1 MQRRVQIIISGI
13 PVGVP
18 ISANGLSQCIENVYH
33 VRGENKKSC
42 CTHRPD
48 TVWKAAGCHR
58 AACPAFTQPLD
69 TSPDVKLLVWTC
81 AKVIRCLLMELLIT
95 HADTHLLSREP
106 LPDLRRPA
114 DHCCLW
120 SLTTVNS
127 PTQPM
132 RHASLPVCSQRACFP
147 LCACVCLSEWVCVCT
162 GPVLKGTDNRWWLQV
177 IQTTAN
183 AERNCWLFIILSTA
197 DLQQLFTLFKGQGLF
212 RATLYFPQHIRVR
225 DTWFIEEKH
234 SL

>member
-1 MQRRVQIIISGI
+1 
-13 PVGVP
+13 
-18 ISANGLSQCIENVYH
+18 
-33 VRGENKKSC
+33 
-42 CTHRPD
+42 
-48 TVWKAAGCHR
+48 
-58 AACPAFTQPLD
+58 
-69 TSPDVKLLVWTC
+69 
-81 AKVIRCLLMELLIT
+81 MELLLIT
-95 HADTHLLSREP
+95 QADTHLLSREP
-106 LPDLRRPA
+106 LPDPRRPA

-147 LCACVCLSEWVCVCT
+147 PCACVCVCLSEWVCVCT

-183 AERNCWLFIILSTA
+183 AERNCWLFIILCTA

-225 DTWFIEEKH
+225 DTWFIKENIICNIYKGVDILTGLWILAGLLKH
-234 SL
+234 GFQVLPVISIVIKKVAITETLFSFHKLRDS